1 MKEYSFSFAS
11 MVLILIFFAVSAWAE
26 DIVPRCKDPIPT
38 AEEIAKVKSERKLWE
53 GNTIGL
59 IKDVPPPPWTPV
71 VTEGVRVSCYGREY
85 DFTDSLFPR
94 QIHSRDS
101 DILSRP
107 ICLGIKING
116 KKTEI
121 SNAAVNVAEKDKI
134 HTLISGSTEFEGTLI
149 EVKNLVE
156 FDGMV
161 KMKIKITAQKK
172 GLSLDRLFFEIPMK
186 KEHSL
191 LYNWKGDSMD
201 PAVSNAGKIPVEG
214 LLGGFHGMVWL
225 GDYERGL
232 CWFAESTKNWYN
244 TFPSAQIQVKNT
256 ETENIIRINL
266 VDSTLALEKPLEI
279 EFGIQ
284 ATPVKPYPRSLREWS
299 FNLNTWW
306 SKGFAYPE
314 AQPLEEGYS
323 PKWFPTTREKVQP
336 KNKDMQLLWFASA
349 VFPKCFYSGK
359 VNNDYYVYYDEWK
372 TDPAEKVETNFP
384 PNEWKGSVYY
394 TDVCQHSSFS
404 DYYLW
409 KINKVIKEYGLKGIY
424 TDGVYSGCKNPA
436 HPCGYIDRDGNRK
449 PEAQIFAAREL
460 LKRIYVLLREQ
471 SPEQTYWMNS
481 SNSILPPIYAFN
493 DLYLNGEYCNA
504 GRMKVT
510 DYYSKVLSP
519 DRIAA
524 EYMGSQWGVA
534 QYMLSMLAGD
544 YAKLPG
550 PQRDLLALTMPHDVQ
565 AMGSATTSLLRKFN
579 AGDSQF
585 TGYWRKD
592 KAIGC
597 EDPEILVSYYLHDN
611 KNKVLAIVSNLT
623 DQIKEMEITVASA
636 KLFPKSSHVAVKDFE
651 NGRNMAVNTSDGSIP
666 LVIKKHN
673 LRILEVTP
681 L

>member
-53 GNTIGL
+53 GNTIGM

-121 SNAAVNVAEKDKI
+121 SNAAVKVTENDKI
-134 HTLISGSTEFEGTLI
+134 HALISGSAEFEGALV
-149 EVKNLVE
+149 EVENLVE

-201 PAVSNAGKIPVEG
+201 PAVSNAGKIPVDG

-232 CWFAESTKNWYN
+232 CWFAESTKNWYS

-256 ETENIIRINL
+256 EKENIIRINL
-266 VDSTLALEKPLEI
+266 VDSTLMLEKPLEI

-284 ATPVKPYPRSLREWS
+284 ATPVKPYPRSLREWA
-299 FNLNTWW
+299 FTLNTWW
-306 SKGFAYPE
+306 AKGFAYPE

-323 PKWFPTTREKVQP
+323 QKWFPITREKAQP
-336 KNKDMQLLWFASA
+336 GNKNMQLLWFACGIQ
-349 VFPKCFYSGK
+349 PKCFCSGK
-359 VNNDYYVYYDEWK
+359 VNTDYYVYYDEWK
-372 TDPAEKVETNFP
+372 TNPAEKVETSFP
-384 PNEWKGSVYY
+384 HNVWNGAVYY

-409 KINKVIKEYGLKGIY
+409 KIEKVIKDYGLKGIY
-424 TDGVYSGCKNPA
+424 TDGVCSGCKNPA

-534 QYMLSMLAGD
+534 QYMLSMLTGD

-550 PQRDLLALTMPHDVQ
+550 PQRDLLALIMPHDVQ
-565 AMGSATTSLLRKFN
+565 AMGSAATFLLRKFN
-579 AGDSQF
+579 AADATF
-585 TGYWRKD
+585 IGYWKKD
-592 KAIGC
+592 KALNC
-597 EDPEILVSYYLHDN
+597 NDPDILVSYYQHDN
-611 KNKVLAIVSNLT
+611 KSKVLVIASNLT
-623 DQIKEMEITVASA
+623 DQIKEMEITVDSA
-636 KLFPKSSHVAVKDFE
+636 KLFPKASHVALKDFE
-651 NGRNMAVNTSDGSIP
+651 NGRNMAVNPSDGSIS